1 MKKMKREKKKPD
13 ILCVDFF
20 KCHWTFVTSP
30 RTKTNK
36 QTMAM
41 TTTKATHT
49 HKALAVSKYSSVT
62 ECSKVLPKKLKR
74 PQTT

>member
-1 MKKMKREKKKPD
+1 MSLDICDKPKD
-13 ILCVDFF
+13 
-20 KCHWTFVTSP
+20 K
-30 RTKTNK
+30 NK
-36 QTMAM
+36 QANNGNDNN
-41 TTTKATHT
+41 KSHTHT